1 MVSAKGI
8 ESALQRSFNNMQRS
22 GWQFWIRKVV
32 RTRLE
37 IGQNNRWNVRDDRR
51 RSLGETHR
59 RPLSPKVAPTR
70 VGKTEVGS
78 GLASSRLLER
88 FQQQKTDESSDRH
101 TPSEMLQIMDSSASE
116 RLLVVESE
124 GALRQTI
131 IASLRDAGYLVSDD
145 CREGMKS
152 VLAFSPDLVVM
163 GADPP
168 QLDCCDLL
176 SEIKGT
182 ELTRNV
188 RVVMLSKGGAAERS
202 RGLDLGADDVLSVPF
217 DPHELLSRVRWQLRN
232 KHSIEQL
239 RQQAGTIEE
248 NRHVAEEAVS
258 AVKEERRTLRR
269 GAILAFAVLVI
280 TLVAFLIFY
289 RRTQQQNTRVY
300 AAITRLQTGMLTQQ
314 KLMDRSRLME
324 EDAQRNASPVSSS
337 EKVQLQKQSQELRS
351 QIEAGKTENVST
363 LQNHLGVVEERLQRL
378 ETEGTVAQTII
389 QSYEPSVCLIHVV
402 VGFRERVT
410 GLKLHYAG
418 VSSTGEPETDEHN
431 NPLVGVTGNGPEVH
445 LDVFGTGFLVS
456 DKGQILTNH
465 HVAEPWWNNGDLKDM
480 TDQGVDPVLVE
491 MTAYFP
497 GFSNGISMTTEK
509 ISSDADVALLKGSIS
524 NSKLKEIAFADGHR
538 SAVSGRPVVLLGY
551 PTGLDAILARTGE
564 QTLRSIATATNG
576 DPKQVVEELARRHLI
591 RPVVTQGHIGDVL
604 PDKIIY
610 DAQTTSG
617 GSGGPLFNSEG
628 KVIGINFAM
637 VRDFGGSNFA
647 IPIAYGKLL
656 LKP

>member
-1 MVSAKGI
+1 M
-8 ESALQRSFNNMQRS
+8 
-22 GWQFWIRKVV
+22 
-32 RTRLE
+32 
-37 IGQNNRWNVRDDRR
+37 DRAA
-51 RSLGETHR
+51 T
-59 RPLSPKVAPTR
+59 
-70 VGKTEVGS
+70 
-78 GLASSRLLER
+78 
-88 FQQQKTDESSDRH
+88 
-101 TPSEMLQIMDSSASE
+101 E

-124 GALRQTI
+124 DASRQTI
-131 IASLRDAGYLVSDD
+131 VAVLRDSGFLVSDD
-145 CREGMKS
+145 CRDGMKS
-152 VLAFSPDLVVM
+152 VLAFNPDLVVM

-168 QLDCCDLL
+168 RLDCCDLL

-188 RVVMLSKGGAAERS
+188 RVVMLSKGGAAERT

-217 DPHELLSRVRWQLRN
+217 DAHELLSRVRWQLRN
-232 KHSIEQL
+232 KHSIEHLQ
-239 RQQAGTIEE
+239 QQAGTVEE
-248 NRHVAEEAVS
+248 NRHVAEEVVS

-269 GAILAFAVLVI
+269 GATLAFAVLV
-280 TLVAFLIFY
+280 LALAAFLIFY
-289 RRTQQQNTRVY
+289 HRTQQQNIRVY

-314 KLMDRSRLME
+314 KLLDRSRLT
-324 EDAQRNASPVSSS
+324 EDAQRNTPPAIGS

-351 QIEAGKTENVST
+351 QIEASKPENISA

-402 VGFRERVT
+402 VGFRDRLT
-410 GLKLHYAG
+410 GLNLHYAG
-418 VSSTGEPETDEHN
+418 VSSTGEPAMDEHN
-431 NPLVGVTGNGPEVH
+431 NPLVSVTGHGPEVH

-456 DKGQILTNH
+456 GKGQILTNH

-497 GFSNGISMTTEK
+497 GFSNGIPMTTEK
-509 ISSDADVALLKGSIS
+509 ISSDADVALLKGTFS
-524 NSKLKEIAFADGHR
+524 NSKLKEIAFADGHL

-564 QTLRSIATATNG
+564 ETLRSIATATNG

-604 PDKIIY
+604 ADKIIY

-647 IPIAYGKLL
+647 IPITYGKSLM
-656 LKP
+656 KP